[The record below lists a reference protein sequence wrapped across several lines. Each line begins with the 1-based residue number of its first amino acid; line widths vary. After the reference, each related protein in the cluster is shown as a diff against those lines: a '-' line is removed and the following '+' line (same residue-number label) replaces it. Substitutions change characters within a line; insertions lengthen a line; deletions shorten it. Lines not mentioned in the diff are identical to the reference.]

1 VLRETDPQTTI
12 WELLLPEEA
21 KRLPTELAR
30 VDAYL
35 DDERFITP
43 WRGLFS
49 ARLGRPSVPVDTLL
63 RLLYLKHRYGLGYES
78 LCREVADSLSWR
90 RFCRIP
96 LDRPVPHPTTL
107 VKLVR
112 RAGPEVIE
120 QVNAALVA
128 KLAQGKLLRAR
139 KLRVDTTVV
148 EADIDYPTDADLL
161 EQAVR
166 KLGGLVRRIKG
177 RGTASRTR
185 FRDRGRAAGRRMKQ
199 LARTLRR
206 RTGVAMAEVD
216 RLTGEVARLARQ
228 TVREVEVVARN
239 ARRTLARRPG
249 DGRLGRLVGE
259 LDETIIHTGRLLA
272 QTDQRLAGNRVIAD
286 RLVSLADP
294 DARPIRKGKPRHPT
308 QFGYTLLLA
317 EDERGFIADHQLQ
330 QGNPPDAPQLVPA
343 VQRVVA
349 VTGRAPGTVVGDRG
363 FGTAANDQAVAALG
377 VKRVGLQRTGT
388 PGTARLA
395 LERTRAF
402 PPAAQLA
409 GRHRGPHQPPQARL
423 RAAPDAATPAGRCP
437 HLGRAGH
444 LRLQP
449 AAHDGCR
456 RLTRAP
462 AADLPTSTGAATPT
476 RTSSGASSY
485 PGARLEEEAPM
496 RRHTRR
502 QDTLDPGTGVTTAG
516 LDEPPEEPGCFTT
529 TLRCSR
535 GVGSIP
541 LHGPSGS
548 ASRGSLG
555 WRHGPG
561 PMWWRSGSRWPVWCS
576 LVAQTPRSWTALLR
590 RRIPSRV
597 SKAPPPGSPRPGARG
612 SR

>member
-120 QVNAALVA
+120 QLNAVLVA

-177 RGTASRTR
+177 RGAASRTR

-294 DARPIRKGKPRHPT
+294 DARPIRKGTPRHPT
-308 QFGYTLLLA
+308 QFGYSLLLA
-317 EDERGFIADHQLQ
+317 EDERGFICDHQLQ
-330 QGNPPDAPQLVPA
+330 RGNPPDAPQLVPA
-343 VQRVVA
+343 VGRVIA
-349 VTGRAPGTVVGDRG
+349 VTGRPPGTVVADRG
-363 FGTAANDQAVAALG
+363 FGTAANDQAVEALG

-388 PGTARLA
+388 AGKARLA

-402 PPAAQLA
+402 
-409 GRHRGPHQPPQARL
+409 RRL
-423 RAAPDAATPAGRCP
+423 RNWRVGIEARIS
-437 HLGRAGH
+437 HLKRGFG
-444 LRLQP
+444 LRRTRL
-449 AAHDGCR
+449 R
-456 RLTRAP
+456 RL
-462 AADLPTSTGAATPT
+462 G
-476 RTSSGASSY
+476 
-485 PGARLEEEAPM
+485 GAR
-496 RRHTRR
+496 TW
-502 QDTLDPGTGVTTAG
+502 VG
-516 LDEPPEEPGCFTT
+516 LGIFAYNLQRMTVV
-529 TLRCSR
+529 
-535 GVGSIP
+535 VG
-541 LHGPSGS
+541 
-548 ASRGSLG
+548 
-555 WRHGPG
+555 
-561 PMWWRSGSRWPVWCS
+561 
-576 LVAQTPRSWTALLR
+576 
-590 RRIPSRV
+590 
-597 SKAPPPGSPRPGARG
+597 
-612 SR
+612 

>member
-21 KRLPTELAR
+21 KRLPAELAR
-30 VDAYL
+30 VDAYR
-35 DDERFITP
+35 DDERFIAP
-43 WRGLFS
+43 WRALFS

-78 LCREVADSLSWR
+78 LCREVADSISWR
-90 RFCRIP
+90 RFCRVG

-120 QVNAALVA
+120 ELNTALLH
-128 KLAQGKLLRAR
+128 KLAGGKLLRAR

-161 EQAVR
+161 EHAVR
-166 KLGGLVRRIKG
+166 KLGGLVRRVKA
-177 RGTASRTR
+177 RGAASRTR

-216 RLTGEVARLARQ
+216 RLTGEVAQIARQ
-228 TVREVEVVARN
+228 SLREVQAVLRN
-239 ARRTLARRPG
+239 ARGGLARRPG
-249 DGRLGRLVGE
+249 DGRLARLVGE
-259 LDETIIHTGRLLA
+259 LAETIAATGRLLA

-308 QFGYTLLLA
+308 QFGYSLLLA

-343 VQRVVA
+343 VQRVIG

-363 FGTAANDQAVAALG
+363 FGTTGNDQAVAALG

-388 PGTARLA
+388 PGKARLA

-402 PPAAQLA
+402 
-409 GRHRGPHQPPQARL
+409 RRL
-423 RAAPDAATPAGRCP
+423 RNWRVGIEARIS
-437 HLGRAGH
+437 HLKRGFG
-444 LRLQP
+444 LRRTKL
-449 AAHDGCR
+449 R
-456 RLTRAP
+456 RL
-462 AADLPTSTGAATPT
+462 
-476 RTSSGASSY
+476 
-485 PGARLEEEAPM
+485 PGAC
-496 RRHTRR
+496 TW
-502 QDTLDPGTGVTTAG
+502 VG
-516 LDEPPEEPGCFTT
+516 LGIFAYNLQRMTV
-529 TLRCSR
+529 
-535 GVGSIP
+535 VG
-541 LHGPSGS
+541 
-548 ASRGSLG
+548 R
-555 WRHGPG
+555 
-561 PMWWRSGSRWPVWCS
+561 
-576 LVAQTPRSWTALLR
+576 
-590 RRIPSRV
+590 
-597 SKAPPPGSPRPGARG
+597 
-612 SR
+612 